1 MALMRLGV
9 FAGLTGVLLFS
20 SGCGV
25 DSPGKAQT
33 QPDRTAAVDVA
44 VAREATI
51 DPVQE
56 FTGTTLPYR
65 EVSLKAQIEGQL
77 LNIAV
82 DVGDSVQAGQVV
94 AQLDDQ
100 LLAAAVAEAQAEV
113 AARESEVASL
123 RAEVDDARAQV
134 EQARLELEQ
143 RRSDAQ
149 RQAQL
154 LESGATAAQTAES
167 AQTEVGIAEQAV
179 RSAQQQ
185 VQNRQLATSAAQ
197 RRIAVQQA
205 LVAQEE
211 ARRSYAVLLSP
222 VTGAVLSREIEPGD
236 LAQPGTEILSIG
248 DFRQV
253 KVSVQISERELAG
266 VQVGQTARVQ
276 LDALPGR
283 SFLGRVS
290 RISPAADPTA
300 RLVPVEVTLAN
311 PDERIGSGL
320 LARVSFGTQNE
331 AEVVVPETAISA
343 GQQRRGGGADRSE
356 DSAEPRTA
364 TLFVVERQG
373 EASTVV
379 ARDVQLG
386 DRADGQVEVLSG
398 LAAGEQFVVRSSGEL
413 KNGSPVRVS
422 FISES
427 GQSES

>member
-1 MALMRLGV
+1 MILTRLGL
-9 FAGLTGVLLFS
+9 FAGLSGLLLC
-20 SGCGV
+20 SGC
-25 DSPGKAQT
+25 DFNTPSKAQP

-44 VAREATI
+44 VARKGTI
-51 DPVQE
+51 DTPQE

-77 LNIAV
+77 LDVAA
-82 DVGDSVQAGQVV
+82 DVGDAVQAGQVL

-100 LLAAAVAEAQAEV
+100 LLTAAVVEAQAEV
-113 AARESEVASL
+113 AARESEVSSL
-123 RAEVDDARAQV
+123 RAEVNDAQAQV
-134 EQARLELEQ
+134 EQARLELQ
-143 RRSDAQ
+143 QSRSDAQ

-154 LESGATAAQTAES
+154 LDSGATSAQDAETAQTA
-167 AQTEVGIAEQAV
+167 VGIAEQAV

-185 VQNRQLATSAAQ
+185 VQNRQLAATAAA

-211 ARRSYAVLLSP
+211 ARRSYAVLRSP
-222 VTGAVLSREIEPGD
+222 VTGSILSRALEPGD
-236 LAQPGTEILSIG
+236 LAQPGTEILRIG

-266 VQVGQTARVQ
+266 VQVGQPARVR

-300 RLVPVEVTLAN
+300 RLVPVEVTLPN
-311 PDERIGSGL
+311 PDDRIGSGL

-331 AEVVVPETAISA
+331 AQVVVPETAISA
-343 GQQRRGGGADRSE
+343 GQEQRSE
-356 DSAEPRTA
+356 GRSEERSKSEPQTA
-364 TLFVVERQG
+364 TLFVVNRQEQG
-373 EASTVV
+373 ATVEARKVE
-379 ARDVQLG
+379 LG

-398 LAAGEQFVVRSSGEL
+398 LATGERFVVRSSGEL
-413 KNGSPVRVS
+413 KNGSAVKIS
-422 FISES
+422 LISET
-427 GQSES
+427 ES